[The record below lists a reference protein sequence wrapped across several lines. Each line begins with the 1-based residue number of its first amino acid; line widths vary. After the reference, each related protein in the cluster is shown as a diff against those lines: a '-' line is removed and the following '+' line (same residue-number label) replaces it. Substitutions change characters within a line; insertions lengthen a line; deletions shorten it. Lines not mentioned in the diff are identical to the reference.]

1 MEAPDTSTYSK
12 RASKRFRCGA
22 AASPVPPFIT
32 SVPPLASFPRGG
44 ITVSSGEDALSR
56 RTCFRSLVK
65 VFSYRPPG
73 AQRRSQEVQVTVEE
87 QQGWSFST
95 VQPLSRADGDRPRL
109 RETQRHQPESV
120 YTRPGKTFQSP

>member
-56 RTCFRSLVK
+56 RTCFRTLVK
-65 VFSYRPPG
+65 VGVLYG
-73 AQRRSQEVQVTVEE
+73 ITQVVCLVP
-87 QQGWSFST
+87 F
-95 VQPLSRADGDRPRL
+95 
-109 RETQRHQPESV
+109 ETRV
-120 YTRPGKTFQSP
+120 RFVFIN